1 MSALAR
7 AQGLHPNVSFVFVKE
22 GESLNVVRQ
31 YSRVIPFYLDQALLD
46 DGNLLGKAMDSSALP
61 MTLIYGENGRLVYSL
76 HIQFKRLF
84 HLPML

>member
-1 MSALAR
+1 
-7 AQGLHPNVSFVFVKE
+7 
-22 GESLNVVRQ
+22 
-31 YSRVIPFYLDQALLD
+31 
-46 DGNLLGKAMDSSALP
+46 LLGKAMDSSALP